1 MENQPLPVPPVSRAA
16 RVTPAEILKNVI
28 VGLTV
33 SFVALSLGAALGILS
48 GRGAFAGMFSAGII
62 AFICSLF
69 GGTRIQCSGPTAPM
83 GALTATVVSFAYENP
98 PVALA
103 DFDPNHFITV
113 VLLLTGAILVLM
125 AVLRLGKFIS
135 LVPNVVISGFMSG
148 IALLIWIGQIESI
161 FGLAGK
167 RALTGPVILNF
178 ACALTTV
185 ALIFIIPGLLKKW
198 FPRLS
203 HFLPGTLVAIVLM
216 TLIANLLQ
224 LPIGHVS
231 LDGHLGSIADL
242 TALIHSQWP
251 SVWSHELI
259 VAAVPFAIQLSLL
272 CYLDT
277 LLTSLVID
285 KMTGES
291 TRQDR
296 ELVAQ
301 GVANASV
308 ALIGGIPGAQA
319 TIRSV
324 LMVKEHATLR
334 LAGIVAGILVLI
346 EMLLFQDAINLI
358 PKAVFA
364 GVLFKVGYDVFDFRP
379 LRLYFKELTRYR
391 AQLFTDFFSRHD
403 EEPIFVSNREFLLII
418 GTAVVTIA
426 WNLNI
431 AVAGFTA
438 LFYLHNR
445 LLWKHNPIRDLKPVE
460 ETEGVFWKGDDRV
473 I

>member
-1 MENQPLPVPPVSRAA
+1 MKSELSQAPPASFTSPVLA
-16 RVTPAEILKNVI
+16 AEILQNI
-28 VGLTV
+28 IIGLTV

-48 GRGAFAGMFSAGII
+48 GRGAFVGMFSAGII
-62 AFICSLF
+62 AFVCSLL

-98 PVALA
+98 PAALSGYNP
-103 DFDPNHFITV
+103 DHFITL
-113 VLLLTGAILVLM
+113 VLLLTGALLMLM

-148 IALLIWIGQIESI
+148 IALLIWIGQSQTI
-161 FGLAGK
+161 FGLGGK
-167 RALTGPVILNF
+167 RAMEGPIVLNV
-178 ACALTTV
+178 LVTLSTV
-185 ALIFIIPGLLKKW
+185 ALIFLLPGLLRKRV
-198 FPRLS
+198 PGLA
-203 HFLPGTLVAIVLM
+203 HYLPATLVAIVLM
-216 TLIANLLQ
+216 TLLANGLS
-224 LPIGHVS
+224 LPIAHVS
-231 LDGHLGSIADL
+231 LDGHLGSFADL
-242 TALIHSQWP
+242 QSLIHSQWP
-251 SVWSHELI
+251 ASWSLALI
-259 VAAVPFAIQLSLL
+259 VAAAPFAIQLSLL

-285 KMTGES
+285 KMTGEP

-324 LMVKEHATLR
+324 LLVKENATLR
-334 LAGIVAGILVLI
+334 LAGVAAGIFVLV
-346 EMLLFQDAINLI
+346 EMILFQDAINLI

-379 LRLYFKELTRYR
+379 LRIYCKELTRYR
-391 AQLFTDFFSRHD
+391 ARLITDFFNRHD
-403 EEPIFVSNREFLLII
+403 EEPIFVSNREMLLIL
-418 GTAVVTIA
+418 GTAAVTIA
-426 WNLNI
+426 WNLNV

-445 LLWKHNPIRDLKPVE
+445 LLCRGNPIRDLIPAA
-460 ETEGVFWKGDDRV
+460 ETEGIFRED
-473 I
+473 